1 LTKRR
6 LEQRPGRKEGGRAQ
20 DVRQAAAP
28 ALRRFTIKS
37 WALTSQV
44 LQQRRGRVGL
54 LDLMG
59 FYDWLGESNLRSIL
73 RRLPASPCRAGCA
86 HCCYVGP
93 DRPDLL
99 PIELFRIITYL
110 SETSAQAHVAAQL
123 AVPRDD
129 DRKAP
134 CLFLSGERC
143 TIYPVRPMRCR
154 AQHSPDVVACRES
167 HAGRRPT
174 FPLLRE
180 PALLFMSITTGIR
193 LGLLDAGLEHAS
205 LSTAKAVTLA
215 LDDPHAL
222 DRWLAGELVFGE
234 AAFPATGGEER
245 NLGRL
250 AQSARRELQS
260 EQAQLQPVLSIF
272 GEHPG
277 AWYAYT
283 TSGVAPLGGARSRS
297 A

>member
-1 LTKRR
+1 LTKKRP
-6 LEQRPGRKEGGRAQ
+6 EQRPDTKEGARA
-20 DVRQAAAP
+20 QAAAP

-73 RRLPASPCRAGCA
+73 GCLPPLPCRPGCA

-99 PIELFRIITYL
+99 PIELFRIVTYL
-110 SETSAQAHVAAQL
+110 DGLGAQMRAQL
-123 AVPRDD
+123 ATQLRAPWDD
-129 DRKAP
+129 PKAP
-134 CLFLSGERC
+134 CLLLSREC
-143 TIYPVRPMRCR
+143 CIIYPVRPMRCR
-154 AQHSPDVVACRES
+154 AQHSPDVAACRQS
-167 HAGRRPT
+167 HAGQRPT

-180 PALLFMSITTGIR
+180 PALLYKSIATGIR
-193 LGLLDAGLEHAS
+193 LGLQDTGLEHAP
-205 LSTAKAVTLA
+205 LSMAKALA
-215 LDDPHAL
+215 LALESPSAL
-222 DRWLAGELVFGE
+222 DRWLAGDSVLGE
-234 AAFPATGGEER
+234 AVFPGARGEDR
-245 NLGRL
+245 NLERF
-250 AQSARRELQS
+250 ARRTRRELQS
-260 EQAQLQPVLSIF
+260 EQAQLQPVLSVF
-272 GEHPG
+272 EEHPG